1 MDYRASIQ
9 AVIDLI
15 EEQLYEE
22 IDTERFAAYAGYSY
36 YHFQRIFTEVVGMSP
51 ACYIRRRRLTEIVRR
66 MYYDDR
72 PIYEIAFACGF
83 NSREHFCRAFLRE
96 HHIHPQDYRRTRMSL
111 RLYDRVVLDDTFP
124 VLTPRIVVLSEIPLL
139 VYQSDEAFPPHFWNR
154 YNAEGRSARLSGGA
168 VCEDYGVS
176 LWDNKNNRLHYA
188 IGIRTEDA
196 HGDTADT
203 VPLTLSGGLYAVFET
218 PRTTHLAFVDVI
230 RRTWDYILNTWLPQ
244 SEYRTTDAPPFEVY
258 TEKSRTFCE
267 TIYIPI
273 TEKEN
278 NR

>member
-22 IDTERFAAYAGYSY
+22 IDTERLAAHAGYSY

-83 NSREHFCRAFLRE
+83 NSRENFCRAFLRE
-96 HHIHPQDYRRTRMSL
+96 HHIQPQEYRRTRMSL
-111 RLYDRVVLDDTFP
+111 RLYDRIVLDETFP
-124 VLTPRIVVLSEIPLL
+124 PLIPNILTLEPIALT
-139 VYQSDEAFPPHFWNR
+139 VYESDEAYPPHFWNR
-154 YNAEGRSARLSGGA
+154 YNSEGRSKCLSGGII
-168 VCEDYGVS
+168 CEDYGLS
-176 LWDNKNNRLHYA
+176 IWDSVHNRLHYA
-188 IGIRTEDA
+188 IGIRTESA
-196 HGDTADT
+196 LGDTAGT
-203 VPLTLSGGLYAVFET
+203 VQKTIPGGLYALFET
-218 PRTTHLAFVDVI
+218 PTSTHFAFVDNI
-230 RRTWDYILNTWLPQ
+230 RRTWDYIFDIWLPD
-244 SEYRTTDAPPFEVY
+244 SGYRLSDGIQFETY
-258 TEKSRTFCE
+258 TEESRVFRE

-273 TEKEN
+273 RKDTN
-278 NR
+278 I